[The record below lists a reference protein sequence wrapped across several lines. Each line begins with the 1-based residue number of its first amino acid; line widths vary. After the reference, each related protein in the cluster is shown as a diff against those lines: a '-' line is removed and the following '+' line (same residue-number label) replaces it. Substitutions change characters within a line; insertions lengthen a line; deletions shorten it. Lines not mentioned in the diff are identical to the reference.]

1 MKCAKIGCGNK
12 GEWAVE
18 AHLPAKGWAIEA
30 HKPITIIC
38 DMPLCRD
45 HASEASLIEAMPDLR
60 QTIREVVASAGLVE
74 PDFDRAWTTALRRS
88 SAKFVEFERQRSGR
102 SN

>member
-1 MKCAKIGCGNK
+1 MNCAKIGCENK

-18 AHLPAKGWAIEA
+18 VHVPAKGWAIDA
-30 HKPITIIC
+30 HKPMGIIC

-45 HASEASLIEAMPDLR
+45 HASEASLLEAMPDLR
-60 QTIREVVASAGLVE
+60 QEISEVIASAGLAE

-88 SAKFVEFERQRSGR
+88 SARFAEFERSRSGR